1 MAAFSSNIDITSGG
15 TYAMD
20 VTNGETSSKVATD
33 LNGKFANI
41 QELLQNGLPEVW
53 TGSSLPD
60 SLPNG
65 KVCIYNN
72 NLYFGYNN
80 NIISLASLIS
90 NNTLHLQYE
99 LLWSVTQLSYET
111 SPYSY
116 TISGLNNCFMV
127 YISCSSRNTATS
139 NGYVHINGTT
149 ILEHPRSASN
159 PNTNY
164 TIGFIYNNQYMYLYD
179 VYTHMYNM
187 FSISSNN
194 INVNVSVYLD
204 SVSISMYSVS
214 FT

>member
-1 MAAFSSNIDITSGG
+1 MI
-15 TYAMD
+15 
-20 VTNGETSSKVATD
+20 V
-33 LNGKFANI
+33 
-41 QELLQNGLPEVW
+41 
-53 TGSSLPD
+53 D
-60 SLPNG
+60 SIIILLPNG

-127 YISCSSRNTATS
+127 YISCSGRDKIGY
-139 NGYVHINGTT
+139 NGSVHINDST
-149 ILEHPRSASN
+149 ILQCKGNNNVSQ
-159 PNTNY
+159 TNY
-164 TIGFIYNNQYMYLYD
+164 TIGYIYNNQYMYLYD
-179 VYTHMYNM
+179 INDYMYNM

-194 INVNVSVYLD
+194 INVGVGTYLD
-204 SVSISMYSVS
+204 SVSISMYSLS

>member
-1 MAAFSSNIDITSGG
+1 M
-15 TYAMD
+15 
-20 VTNGETSSKVATD
+20 
-33 LNGKFANI
+33 
-41 QELLQNGLPEVW
+41 
-53 TGSSLPD
+53 
-60 SLPNG
+60 
-65 KVCIYNN
+65 CIYNN

-99 LLWSVTQLSYET
+99 LLWSVTQLSYKT

-127 YISCSSRNTATS
+127 YISCSSTNTVNS
-139 NGYVHINGTT
+139 DEYVYINDTM

-159 PNTNY
+159 PHTNY
-164 TIGFIYNNQYMYLYD
+164 TIGFIYNNQYMYLYN
-179 VYTHMYNM
+179 VETNMYNM

-194 INVNVSVYLD
+194 INVSVSVYLN